1 MARKNK
7 NLNKMDESNI
17 PIDINIGK
25 LQDWLVSRRHVNKE
39 WQKNIIAVRE
49 KINNAIQDMPAHDD
63 IASLLSGTYIN
74 YFHCQKII
82 EILKE
87 TEADTK
93 NLFGR
98 YGSQRMKDWQDV
110 VKSYEKE
117 NLYLAEAAQIL
128 VRNISYEIPGLKKQ
142 IAKEEQ
148 LQVECEKKNTDYL
161 KNEASSK
168 SEFLSLCKQL
178 GIQGNKIKRE
188 LVDRLMELPEIYD
201 KIGKS
206 LKPLLPAIELY
217 TAFTKYILGE
227 RATEVLPLLQ
237 YVIQHGNTTVY
248 EWSYGEPPLSVEPD
262 PVHIE
267 FDDEEQGGGDQ
278 IDFGDSNEIDFGS
291 IDTGAIDFGDGDGA
305 AEIDWGN
312 IGEAPAENVD
322 LSANIAEISL
332 EESGIV
338 VEDQGVQG
346 GVARGKDA
354 LTLLDNPATRNQVID
369 QLLELE
375 SFLKMRLYET
385 NTSNEQSF
393 SLIQQLPTESAAA
406 LTAMLD
412 SVQVAS
418 SRLTAPEVNHLHN
431 VKHSP
436 RYVDV
441 LTAQLKQ
448 KLALCDK
455 LSKLAARSGEQRA
468 LSTARAAQLRPALA
482 RLVDRT
488 RELQAQIEADIS
500 KKYKGRP
507 VNIIGGV
514 KFL

>member
-1 MARKNK
+1 
-7 NLNKMDESNI
+7 MDESNI

-49 KINNAIQDMPAHDD
+49 KINNAIQDMPAHEG
-63 IASLLSGTYIN
+63 IAALLSGSYIN
-74 YFHCQKII
+74 YFHCLKII

-110 VKSYEKE
+110 VRSYEKD
-117 NLYLAEAAQIL
+117 NLYLAEAAQIF
-128 VRNISYEIPGLKKQ
+128 VRNITYEIPSLKKQ

-148 LQVECEKKNTDYL
+148 MQTECEKKESDYL
-161 KNEASSK
+161 KSQASSK

-178 GIQGNKIKRE
+178 GIKGDRIKRE
-188 LVDRLMELPEIYD
+188 LLERLQGLPDIYD

-206 LKPLLPAIELY
+206 LKPLQPAIELY
-217 TAFTKYILGE
+217 SAFTKYILGE
-227 RATEVLPLLQ
+227 QASELLPLLQ
-237 YVIQHGNTTVY
+237 YVVEHGNTTVY
-248 EWSYGEPPLSVEPD
+248 QWSYGEPPLSIEPH
-262 PVHIE
+262 PIQIGLE
-267 FDDEEQGGGDQ
+267 DDQAAGDQ
-278 IDFGDSNEIDFGS
+278 IDFGDSAEIDFGS
-291 IDTGAIDFGDGDGA
+291 GDVSAEIDFGDGDAGG
-305 AEIDWGN
+305 EIDWGN
-312 IGEAPAENVD
+312 MDAAADVD
-322 LSANIAEISL
+322 AAVDISAISL
-332 EESGIV
+332 DESGIV
-338 VEDQGVQG
+338 VEAAGAAG
-346 GVARGKDA
+346 GVARGREA
-354 LTLLDNPATRNQVID
+354 LTVLDSAHTRSQFLD

-385 NTSNEQSF
+385 NAANESHTF
-393 SLIQQLPTESAAA
+393 SLIEQLPTESEAA
-406 LTAMLD
+406 LAAMLAA
-412 SVQVAS
+412 VQAATS
-418 SRLTAPEVNHLHN
+418 AMLAPEITHLHN

-441 LTAQLKQ
+441 LSAQLQQ
-448 KLALCDK
+448 KLSVCDK
-455 LSKLAARSGEQRA
+455 LARLAAREAARGLA
-468 LSTARAAQLRPALA
+468 AAARAAELRPLLT
-482 RLVDRT
+482 RLIERT
-488 RELQAQIEADIS
+488 RELQADIEKEIS

>member
-1 MARKNK
+1 
-7 NLNKMDESNI
+7 MDESNI

-39 WQKNIIAVRE
+39 WQKSLPPVRE
-49 KINNAIQDMPAHDD
+49 KINNALQDMPAHDD
-63 IASLLSGTYIN
+63 IASLLAGSYIN
-74 YFHCQKII
+74 YFHCRKII
-82 EILKE
+82 DILKE

-98 YGSQRMKDWQDV
+98 YGSQRMKDWQDIT
-110 VKSYEKE
+110 KNYEKE

-128 VRNISYEIPGLKKQ
+128 VRNINYEIPGLKKQ

-148 LQVECEKKNTDYL
+148 SQAECEKKHLDFL

-168 SEFLSLCKQL
+168 SEFLTLCKQL
-178 GIQGNKIKRE
+178 GIQGDRIKKE
-188 LVDRLMELPEIYD
+188 LVDRLQELPEIYD
-201 KIGKS
+201 KIGKN
-206 LKPLLPAIELY
+206 LKPLQPGIELY
-217 TAFTKYILGE
+217 SAFSKYILGDK
-227 RATEVLPLLQ
+227 ATEVLPLLQ
-237 YVIQHGNTTVY
+237 YVVDNGNTTVY

-267 FDDEEQGGGDQ
+267 LDDEDQGAGDQ
-278 IDFGDSNEIDFGS
+278 IDFGDSNEIDFGA
-291 IDTGAIDFGDGDGA
+291 IDAPAAEIDFGDGDAGG
-305 AEIDWGN
+305 EIDWGN
-312 IGEAPAENVD
+312 IDVASPENIDISAD
-322 LSANIAEISL
+322 LAQVSL

-338 VEDQGVQG
+338 VEDAGVCG

-354 LTLLDNPATRNQVID
+354 LTLMDNPHTRNQIID
-369 QLLELE
+369 QLVELE

-385 NTSNEQSF
+385 NTSGDSHSF
-393 SLIQQLPTESAAA
+393 SLLQQLPAESTAA
-406 LTAMLD
+406 LSGMLAA
-412 SVQVAS
+412 VQVAAAK
-418 SRLTAPEVNHLHN
+418 LTAPEINHLHN

-441 LTAQLKQ
+441 LTGQLQQ
-448 KLALCDK
+448 KLSLCGK
-455 LSKLAARSGEQRA
+455 LSRLAARAGEA
-468 LSTARAAQLRPALA
+468 GAAAGARAAQARPVLA
-482 RLVDRT
+482 RVLHTT
-488 RELQAQIEADIS
+488 RELQGQIEADIS

>member
-1 MARKNK
+1 
-7 NLNKMDESNI
+7 MDESNI

-39 WQKNIIAVRE
+39 WQKSIIPVRE

-63 IASLLSGTYIN
+63 IAALLSGSYIN

-110 VKSYEKE
+110 LKSYERE
-117 NLYLAEAAQIL
+117 NLYLAEAAQML

-148 LQVECEKKNTDYL
+148 MQLECKKKHSDYL

-168 SEFLSLCKQL
+168 SEFLTLCKQL
-178 GIQGNKIKRE
+178 GIQGNRIKKE
-188 LVDRLMELPEIYD
+188 LVERLQELPEIYD

-206 LKPLLPAIELY
+206 LKPLLPGIELY
-217 TAFTKYILGE
+217 SAFTKYVLGDK
-227 RATEVLPLLQ
+227 ATDVVLLLQ
-237 YVIQHGNTTVY
+237 YVVEHGNTTVY

-267 FDDEEQGGGDQ
+267 LDDEDEAAGDQ
-278 IDFGDSNEIDFGS
+278 IDFGDNEIDFGS
-291 IDTGAIDFGDGDGA
+291 IDASAAIDFGDGDA
-305 AEIDWGN
+305 VAEIDWGN
-312 IGEAPAENVD
+312 IDAGPAENVD
-322 LSANIAEISL
+322 ISASIAEVSL

-338 VEDQGVQG
+338 VEEQGVGG

-354 LTLLDNPATRNQVID
+354 LTLLDNPTTRNQFID
-369 QLLELE
+369 QLVELE

-385 NTSNEQSF
+385 NTSSDGHSF
-393 SLIQQLPTESAAA
+393 SLIEQLPTESSAA

-412 SVQVAS
+412 AVQIAA

-448 KLALCDK
+448 KLTLCDK
-455 LSKLAARSGEQRA
+455 LSKLAARAAEQA
-468 LSTARAAQLRPALA
+468 DAASARGAQLRPVLA
-482 RLVDRT
+482 RLIDRT
-488 RELQAQIEADIS
+488 KELQTQIENDIS

>member
-1 MARKNK
+1 
-7 NLNKMDESNI
+7 MDESNI

-25 LQDWLVSRRHVNKE
+25 LQDWLVSRRHVSKE
-39 WQKNIIAVRE
+39 WQKGVPAVRE
-49 KINNAIQDMPAHDD
+49 KINNALQDMPKHDD
-63 IASLLSGTYIN
+63 IASLLAGSYIN
-74 YFHCQKII
+74 YFHCLKII

-87 TEADTK
+87 TEADSK

-98 YGSQRMKDWQDV
+98 YGSQRMKDWQDIARN
-110 VKSYEKE
+110 YERD

-128 VRNISYEIPGLKKQ
+128 VRNINYEIPGLKKQ

-148 LQVECEKKNTDYL
+148 LQVECEKKHTDFL

-168 SEFLSLCKQL
+168 TEFLTLCKQL
-178 GIQGNKIKRE
+178 GIQGERIKKE
-188 LVDRLMELPEIYD
+188 LVDRLQELPDIYD
-201 KIGKS
+201 KIGTS
-206 LKPLLPAIELY
+206 LKPLQPGIDLY
-217 TAFTKYILGE
+217 AAFTKYILGDK
-227 RATEVLPLLQ
+227 ASEVLPLLQ
-237 YVIQHGNTTVY
+237 FVVEHGNTTVY
-248 EWSYGEPPLSVEPD
+248 EWSYGEAPLSVEPD
-262 PVHIE
+262 PIHIE
-267 FDDEEQGGGDQ
+267 IDDEDQGAGDQ
-278 IDFGDSNEIDFGS
+278 IDFGDGGAIDFGS
-291 IDTGAIDFGDGDGA
+291 LDAPAEIDFGDGDAG

-312 IGEAPAENVD
+312 IDVAAPENIDISAD
-322 LSANIAEISL
+322 LAHVSL

-338 VEDQGVQG
+338 VEEQGVCG

-354 LTLLDNPATRNQVID
+354 LTLLDNPATRNQIID
-369 QLLELE
+369 QLVELE

-385 NTSNEQSF
+385 NTSGDNHSF
-393 SLIQQLPTESAAA
+393 SLLEQLPTESTAA

-412 SVQVAS
+412 AVQVAAGK
-418 SRLTAPEVNHLHN
+418 LTAPEINHLHN

-455 LSKLAARSGEQRA
+455 LSRLAARAADQRA
-468 LSTARAAQLRPALA
+468 AASARAAELRPVLTRIIA
-482 RLVDRT
+482 RT
-488 RELQAQIEADIS
+488 KELQAQIESEIS